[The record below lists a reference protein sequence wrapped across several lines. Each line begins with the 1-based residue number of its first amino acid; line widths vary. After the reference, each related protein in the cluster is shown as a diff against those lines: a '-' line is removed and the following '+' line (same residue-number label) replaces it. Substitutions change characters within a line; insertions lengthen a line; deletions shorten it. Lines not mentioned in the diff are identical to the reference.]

1 MVTVQSSACQR
12 WCIGVARNTLKLEL
26 SGFKELLARLDK
38 LGGDVHEVV
47 EDALTQAA
55 GTIAS
60 DTLAALAD
68 ANLPAGGKYS
78 RGDTKASV
86 VTKPRVTWEGTTAS
100 VGVGF
105 DYDKPGAGGL
115 LITGTPKMKPD
126 YALQKMYKKKGYMQK
141 IQNNMGKTVTDA
153 ISKRMG

>member
-1 MVTVQSSACQR
+1 M
-12 WCIGVARNTLKLEL
+12 ARNTLKLEL
-26 SGFKELLARLDK
+26 SGFKELLTKLDK
-38 LGGDVHEVV
+38 LGGDVPEVV

-55 GTIAS
+55 GTIAD

-68 ANLPAGGKYS
+68 ANLPAGGKFS
-78 RGDTKASV
+78 GGDTKAAV
-86 VTKPRVTWEGTTAS
+86 VTNPRVEWSGTTAS

-141 IQNNMGKTVTDA
+141 IQDDMRKIVTDA

>member
-1 MVTVQSSACQR
+1 M
-12 WCIGVARNTLKLEL
+12 ARNTLRLEL
-26 SGFKELLARLDK
+26 SGFKELLTKLDK
-38 LGGDVHEVV
+38 LGGDVPGVV
-47 EDALTQAA
+47 EDALMQAA
-55 GTIAS
+55 GTIAD
-60 DTLAALAD
+60 DTIAALAD
-68 ANLPAGGKYS
+68 ANLPAGGKFS
-78 RGDTKASV
+78 RGSTKASV
-86 VTKPRVTWEGTTAS
+86 VTKPRVDWEGTTAS

-141 IQNNMGKTVTDA
+141 IQDDMRKTVTDA

>member
-1 MVTVQSSACQR
+1 M
-12 WCIGVARNTLKLEL
+12 ARNTLKLEL
-26 SGFKELLARLDK
+26 SGFKELLTKLDK
-38 LGGDVHEVV
+38 LSGDVPGTV
-47 EDALTQAA
+47 EDALIQAA
-55 GTIAS
+55 DAIAD

-68 ANLPAGGKYS
+68 ANLPAGGKFS
-78 RGDTKASV
+78 GGDTKAAV
-86 VTKPRVTWEGTTAS
+86 VTNPRVEWSGTTAS

>member
-1 MVTVQSSACQR
+1 M
-12 WCIGVARNTLKLEL
+12 ARNTLKLEL

-38 LGGDVHEVV
+38 LGGDVPEVV

-55 GTIAS
+55 GTIAD
-60 DTLAALAD
+60 DTLAALAN
-68 ANLPAGGKYS
+68 ANLPAGGKFS
-78 RGDTKASV
+78 GGDTKAAV
-86 VTKPRVTWEGTTAS
+86 VTNPRVEWSGTTAS

-126 YALQKMYKKKGYMQK
+126 YELQKMYKKKSYMQK
-141 IQNNMGKTVTDA
+141 IQDDMRKTVTDA

>member
-1 MVTVQSSACQR
+1 MT
-12 WCIGVARNTLKLEL
+12 RNTLRLEL
-26 SGFKELLARLDK
+26 SGFKELLTKLDK
-38 LGGDVHEVV
+38 LGGDVPGVV
-47 EDALTQAA
+47 EDALMQAA
-55 GTIAS
+55 GTIAD

-68 ANLPAGGKYS
+68 ANLPVGGKFS
-78 RGDTKASV
+78 RGNTKAAV
-86 VTKPRVTWEGTTAS
+86 VTNPRVEWSGTTAS

-141 IQNNMGKTVTDA
+141 IQDDMRKIVTDA

>member
-1 MVTVQSSACQR
+1 M
-12 WCIGVARNTLKLEL
+12 ARNTLKLEL

-38 LGGDVHEVV
+38 LGGDVPEVV

-55 GTIAS
+55 GTIAD

-68 ANLPAGGKYS
+68 ANLPAGGKFS
-78 RGDTKASV
+78 GGDTKAAV
-86 VTKPRVTWEGTTAS
+86 VTNPRVEWSGTTAS

-141 IQNNMGKTVTDA
+141 IQDDMRKIVTDA

>member
-1 MVTVQSSACQR
+1 M
-12 WCIGVARNTLKLEL
+12 ARNTLKLEL

-38 LGGDVHEVV
+38 LGGDVPGVV

-55 GTIAS
+55 GTIAD
-60 DTLAALAD
+60 DTLAALAN
-68 ANLPAGGKYS
+68 ANLPAGGKFS
-78 RGDTKASV
+78 GGDTKAAV
-86 VTKPRVTWEGTTAS
+86 VTNPRVEWSGTTAS

-141 IQNNMGKTVTDA
+141 IQDDMRKIVTDA

>member
-1 MVTVQSSACQR
+1 M
-12 WCIGVARNTLKLEL
+12 ARNTLRLEL
-26 SGFKELLARLDK
+26 SGFKELLTKLDK
-38 LGGDVHEVV
+38 LGGDVPGVV
-47 EDALTQAA
+47 EDALVQAA
-55 GTIAS
+55 GTSAD

-68 ANLPAGGKYS
+68 ANLPAGGKFS
-78 RGDTKASV
+78 GGDTKASV
-86 VTKPRVTWEGTTAS
+86 VTNPRVEWSGTTAS

-141 IQNNMGKTVTDA
+141 IQDDMRKIVTDA

>member
-1 MVTVQSSACQR
+1 M
-12 WCIGVARNTLKLEL
+12 ARNTLKLEL
-26 SGFKELLARLDK
+26 SGFKELLTRLDK
-38 LGGDVHEVV
+38 LGGDVPEVV

-55 GTIAS
+55 GTIAD

-68 ANLPAGGKYS
+68 ANLPAGGKFS
-78 RGDTKASV
+78 GGDTKAAV
-86 VTKPRVTWEGTTAS
+86 VTNPRVEWSGTTAS

-141 IQNNMGKTVTDA
+141 IQDDMRKIVMDA

>member
-1 MVTVQSSACQR
+1 M
-12 WCIGVARNTLKLEL
+12 ARNTLKLEL
-26 SGFKELLARLDK
+26 SGFKELLTKLDK
-38 LGGDVHEVV
+38 LGGDVPEVV
-47 EDALTQAA
+47 EDALMQAA
-55 GTIAS
+55 GTIAD

-68 ANLPAGGKYS
+68 ANLPVGGKFS
-78 RGDTKASV
+78 GGDTKAAV
-86 VTKPRVTWEGTTAS
+86 VTNPRVEWSGTTAS

-141 IQNNMGKTVTDA
+141 IQNDMGKTVTDA

>member
-1 MVTVQSSACQR
+1 M
-12 WCIGVARNTLKLEL
+12 ARNTLKLEL
-26 SGFKELLARLDK
+26 SGFKELLTKLDK
-38 LGGDVHEVV
+38 LSGDVPGTV
-47 EDALTQAA
+47 EDALIQAA
-55 GTIAS
+55 DAIAS

-68 ANLPAGGKYS
+68 ANLPAGGKFS
-78 RGDTKASV
+78 GGDTKAAV
-86 VTKPRVTWEGTTAS
+86 VTNPRVEWSGTTAS

-126 YALQKMYKKKGYMQK
+126 YELQKMYKKKGYMQK
-141 IQNNMGKTVTDA
+141 IQDDMRETVTDA

>member
-1 MVTVQSSACQR
+1 M
-12 WCIGVARNTLKLEL
+12 ARNTLKLEL
-26 SGFKELLARLDK
+26 SGFKELLTKLDR
-38 LGGDVHEVV
+38 LGGDVPEVV

-55 GTIAS
+55 GTIAD

-68 ANLPAGGKYS
+68 ANLPAGGKFS
-78 RGDTKASV
+78 GGDTKASV
-86 VTKPRVTWEGTTAS
+86 VTNPRVEWSGTTAS

-126 YALQKMYKKKGYMQK
+126 YALQKMYKKKGYIQK
-141 IQNNMGKTVTDA
+141 IQDDMRKTVTDA

>member
-1 MVTVQSSACQR
+1 M
-12 WCIGVARNTLKLEL
+12 ARNTLKLEL
-26 SGFKELLARLDK
+26 SGFKELLTKLDK
-38 LGGDVHEVV
+38 LGGDVPEVV

-55 GTIAS
+55 GTIAD
-60 DTLAALAD
+60 DTLAALDD
-68 ANLPAGGKYS
+68 AHLPAGGKYS

-86 VTKPRVTWEGTTAS
+86 VTKPRVDWEGTTAS

-126 YALQKMYKKKGYMQK
+126 YALQKMYKKKGCMQK
-141 IQNNMGKTVTDA
+141 IQDDMRKIVTDA